1 MVTAMADREIE
12 LKLRL
17 TKTAANK
24 LRRHPALRRYR
35 VGRGASSL
43 LDSTYYD
50 TEDLKLAARKM
61 ALRVRADGGRFE
73 QTLKIS
79 RKGGGLQTRGEW
91 NAVLPE
97 DRPDPARIGDAAS
110 RAWLEKQ
117 GGAAALVPVFRTV
130 IRRTTW
136 LLAVGGSDVELAL
149 DEGEIVSGTK
159 REPILEAEFELKAG
173 DPAAIVL
180 VAREMAEG
188 IPCHIDSRSKAARGY
203 ALFTGATPGAHKAEA
218 VVLDKSADA
227 WSAFGV
233 IAANCLEQF
242 LANEPVIRL
251 GDDPEGV
258 HQGRVAIRRL
268 RAAVSLFAP
277 VLDADAVDPIKDEL
291 RRLQQRFGPARDW
304 DVFIDETLAPMA
316 ARMPDESSLKVLMAK
331 ADAARKRAYA
341 QAHDALGDPAITDLV
356 LRLEAW
362 LLRSRPPTAAGV
374 GIKELAGKLLKKRWK
389 KVFKSHAACI
399 ESGREAELHV
409 LRIQIKK
416 LRYAT
421 EFFASLYPSARI
433 KALARASAS
442 LQDRLGGLND
452 AVVSRDLIETLKSA
466 RGRPVP
472 PEAFMLLK
480 GWQESRIAAELASF
494 EKTWTNFAARKTPW

>member
-1 MVTAMADREIE
+1 MVTAMAEREIE

-50 TEDLKLAARKM
+50 TRDLKLAARAM
-61 ALRVRADGGRFE
+61 ALRVRADGGKYE
-73 QTLKIS
+73 QTLKIP

-91 NAVLPE
+91 NAFLAD
-97 DRPDPARIGDAAS
+97 DRPDLAAIDDAES

-149 DEGEIVSGTK
+149 DEGEIVSGDK

-173 DPAAIVL
+173 DPAAIVV

-188 IPCHIDSRSKAARGY
+188 VPCHIDSRSKAERGY
-203 ALFTGATPGAHKAEA
+203 ALFTGATPSPVKAKP
-218 VVLDKSADA
+218 VRLSKSDA
-227 WSAFGV
+227 AWDAFGA

-277 VLDADAVDPIKDEL
+277 VLDPDTVAPLKDDL

-304 DVFIDETLAPMA
+304 DVFIDETLHPMR
-316 ARMPDESSLKVLMAK
+316 ARMPDEASLQTMLTK
-331 ADAARKRAYA
+331 AEAARKGAYE
-341 QAHDALGDPAITDLV
+341 QAHEALGDPALSDLV

-362 LLRSRPPTAAGV
+362 FLRSCPPSAAGV
-374 GIKELAGKLLKKRWK
+374 GIKALANRLLKKRWK
-389 KVFKSHAACI
+389 KVFKAHDACL
-399 ESGREAELHV
+399 ESGDEAHLHV

-416 LRYAT
+416 LRYAA
-421 EFFASLYPSARI
+421 EFFASLYPGGRI
-433 KALARASAS
+433 KAVSRQASA
-442 LQDRLGGLND
+442 LQDTLGGLND
-452 AVVSRDLIETLKSA
+452 AVVSRALIDALKTGG
-466 RGRPVP
+466 GRPVP
-472 PEAFMLLK
+472 AEAFLLLK
-480 GWQESRIAAELASF
+480 GWQESRIAAELATF
-494 EKTWTNFAARKTPW
+494 EKAWKRFAACKTPW